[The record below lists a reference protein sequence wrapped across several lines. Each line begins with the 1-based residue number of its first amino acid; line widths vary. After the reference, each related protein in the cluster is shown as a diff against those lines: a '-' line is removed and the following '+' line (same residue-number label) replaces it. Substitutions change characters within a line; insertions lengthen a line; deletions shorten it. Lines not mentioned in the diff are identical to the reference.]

1 MDPSK
6 SLKSGQSSHLNKAF
20 INYDESCSETESDY
34 SESERSCNSDV
45 RSSHGS
51 DYKTNLE
58 YLFE

>member
-1 MDPSK
+1 M
-6 SLKSGQSSHLNKAF
+6 NKAF
-20 INYDESCSETESDY
+20 INYDESCSESESDY
-34 SESERSCNSDV
+34 SESDRSCNSDV